1 MDPLDIVSS
10 TADAAF
16 ATDEDGRIVI
26 WNRAA
31 ERLLGHGPAQV
42 LGKPCYDVLRGRDV
56 FGNRYC
62 CESCALSNMVSRHE
76 AVRSFEI
83 DLRNRSGEMLRVA
96 LSIVAVPGP
105 RASQR
110 TIIHLLQPVERE
122 KEADEL
128 IRRILTRP
136 ATASLPVPAEASH
149 SPSRAPA
156 PLSTREIEVLRMLA
170 DGTSTK
176 HIADSLFISHATV
189 RNHIQ
194 NILRK
199 LEVHSKLEAVSLV
212 LRNHLI

>member
-1 MDPLDIVSS
+1 MDPLHIVAS

-16 ATDEDGRIVI
+16 ATDEEGRIVI

-31 ERLLGHGPAQV
+31 ERLLGHGAAQV
-42 LGKPCYDVLRGRDV
+42 LGKTCHDVLRGKDV

-62 CESCALSNMVSRHE
+62 CEGCALSNMVNRHE

-83 DLRNRSGEMLRVA
+83 DLDQRSGEMLRAV
-96 LSIVAVPGP
+96 LSIVAVTGP
-105 RASQR
+105 RAPQR
-110 TIIHLLQPVERE
+110 TIIHFLKPVERE

-136 ATASLPVPAEASH
+136 AAPSLPVPAEASH
-149 SPSRAPA
+149 PSSRAPA

-170 DGTSTK
+170 DGTSTRD
-176 HIADSLFISHATV
+176 IADSLFISHTTV

-199 LEVHSKLEAVSLV
+199 LEVHSKLEAVSLA
-212 LRNHLI
+212 LRNRLV